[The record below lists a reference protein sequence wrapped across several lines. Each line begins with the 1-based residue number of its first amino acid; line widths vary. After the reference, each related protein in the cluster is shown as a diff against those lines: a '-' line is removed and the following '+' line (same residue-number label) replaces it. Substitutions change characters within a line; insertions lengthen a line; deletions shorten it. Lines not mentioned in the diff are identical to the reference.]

1 MLWRSAY
8 TMDANV
14 NIQVSGMNTCGM
26 CDAGKG
32 YIWFVLKQIPDW
44 EINAKAV
51 YGMKN
56 AVLTPVNT
64 DGHRAMMVEYDINYP
79 FQYWNA
85 GASWMIIPIYEFMQ
99 VYGNVTITTHDENI
113 IRIYNKNIFRIKEDI
128 LLPLLAKNIQLLG
141 TALYSRIFYRFKRKC
156 PLCKGKNILGT
167 R

>member
-1 MLWRSAY
+1 
-8 TMDANV
+8 MDANV

-85 GASWMIIPIYEFMQ
+85 GASW
-99 VYGNVTITTHDENI
+99 V
-113 IRIYNKNIFRIKEDI
+113 
-128 LLPLLAKNIQLLG
+128 
-141 TALYSRIFYRFKRKC
+141 S
-156 PLCKGKNILGT
+156 
-167 R
+167 